1 MVTAVTEKRPRGPN
15 IATKSSSVF
24 ASASKIK
31 AKIHSEFTTY
41 CYIFFVET
49 IFRNGICQ
57 VIT

>member
-31 AKIHSEFTTY
+31 AKIHSEFTTF
-41 CYIFFVET
+41 CYIFL
-49 IFRNGICQ
+49 
-57 VIT
+57 